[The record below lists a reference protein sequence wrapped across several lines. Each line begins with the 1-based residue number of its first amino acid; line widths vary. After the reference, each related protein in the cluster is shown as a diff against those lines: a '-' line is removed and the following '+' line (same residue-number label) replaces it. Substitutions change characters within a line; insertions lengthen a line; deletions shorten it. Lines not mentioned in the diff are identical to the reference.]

1 MTLIPQ
7 FSYSKNIVVV
17 VVVLNFSLIGIIK
30 INLQN
35 NAK

>member
-7 FSYSKNIVVV
+7 FSYSKNIV